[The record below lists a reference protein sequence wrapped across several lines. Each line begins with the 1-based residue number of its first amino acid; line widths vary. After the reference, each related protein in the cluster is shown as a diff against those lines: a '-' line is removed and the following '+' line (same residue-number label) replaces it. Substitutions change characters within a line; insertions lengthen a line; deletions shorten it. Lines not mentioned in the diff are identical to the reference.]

1 MESCSRLNYIRSL
14 SPSKAVFYYE
24 TKENEFNPLKVE
36 DTTLRCQQ
44 SGYTDGYNKDSTIKK
59 LDEHALAQA
68 SIHRVESCFVPISI
82 QEAYCRFSLRI
93 NAHSLSPYVCN
104 SDINRQE
111 LSQLAELYK
120 ARGGYQILAR
130 KIAVN
135 ILRCNWLWRNKNT
148 CPTSL
153 EIKTTNHNNYHILD
167 CIDLLSLKPSDWKND
182 AQLALNQFSD
192 EIAYALSNDGKYW
205 SADIKAKLLPTFSH
219 EIFPSQKFIE
229 NKNNGKEQGRKSRIL
244 ATTLTPSGDD
254 TVCMTG
260 HKVGAALQFIDTWWD
275 DNADYAVRV
284 NEYGID
290 QKKVIPLRTPAKRND
305 FYTYFNHQVP
315 DFIEALE
322 KAADADGI
330 PSSVHYFM
338 SVLVRGGMFQTKS
351 EKVEKKKTSVSK
363 TQKASAEEAK

>member
-1 MESCSRLNYIRSL
+1 MRSL

-44 SGYTDGYNKDSTIKK
+44 SGYTDGYNKDFTIKK
-59 LDEHALAQA
+59 LDEHTLAQA

-82 QEAYCRFSLRI
+82 QEVYCRFSLRV
-93 NAHSLSPYVCN
+93 NAHSLSPEVCN

-111 LSQLAELYK
+111 LSQLAKLYK
-120 ARGGYQILAR
+120 DKGGYKVLAL
-130 KIAVN
+130 KIAIN

-153 EIKTTNHNNYHILD
+153 RIRTTKGNIYHILD
-167 CIDLLSLKPSDWKND
+167 CVDLLSLKVSDWEGD
-182 AQLALNQFSD
+182 AQVVLEQFSD
-192 EIAYALSNDGKYW
+192 EIAHALSHDGKYW

-229 NKNNGKEQGRKSRIL
+229 NKGNGKEQGNKSRIL
-244 ATTLTPSGDD
+244 ATTLTPSGYE

-290 QKKVIPLRTPAKRND
+290 QKKVIPLRTPAKGND

-315 DFIEALE
+315 NFIEE
-322 KAADADGI
+322 FIQVGDADTI
-330 PSSVHYFM
+330 PPSIHYFM

-351 EKVEKKKTSVSK
+351 EKVEKKKLSVSK
-363 TQKASAEEAK
+363 TKKVSAKEAK